1 MASRIFSLLHSF
13 TSSLTIVTTTPE
25 PTPTLIYPRRTLIR
39 RTMRVVGGAMMHLLA
54 RVSINHMGRFP
65 RSGRLI
71 VVGNHNAA
79 LEAAMMV
86 VLSPRI
92 VELIAT
98 GEIPLD
104 PRYARLIHTY
114 GIIPIQ
120 RGQMDRVAL
129 NSALD
134 VLKQEGVVGIFP
146 EGGIWESQI
155 KKGRTGVAWLSY
167 MSGAPVLPI
176 GFGGIDGALAAAFK
190 FKRPRLTMNVGELI
204 PAVKI
209 DEARAKKEALQDA
222 TDHIMDAIAALIP
235 QEDKDRWNHVRD
247 ERFELRLHAT
257 GSDGS
262 LLELPPDLRPAQP
275 AMLAKFFH
283 RPLMLDVFVRNLE
296 LPAQALQRLDTE
308 RDPRALAE
316 ATGVVLGYLEKNP
329 HFLSYRFGYE
339 EAAGMHDGL
348 TKLRDLGRWLAERGG
363 ALHIVPVRR
372 YKRQDSD
379 AEIVEER
386 VGGVPAL

>member
-1 MASRIFSLLHSF
+1 MNSN
-13 TSSLTIVTTTPE
+13 
-25 PTPTLIYPRRTLIR
+25 TPTLPSPFPYPRRTFIR
-39 RTMRVVGGAMMHLLA
+39 RTMRVLGGVLMHMLA
-54 RVSINHMGRFP
+54 RVTINNLERFP
-65 RSGRLI
+65 RSGPLI

-134 VLKQEGVVGIFP
+134 VLKQNGVVGIFP

-167 MSGAPVLPI
+167 MSGASVLPV
-176 GFGGIDGALAAAFK
+176 GFGGIEGAIAAAFK
-190 FKRPRLTMNVGELI
+190 FKRPHLTMNIGELI

-209 DEARAKKEALQDA
+209 DEAKAKKEALQDA
-222 TDHIMDAIAALIP
+222 TDHIMNAIAALIP
-235 QEDKDRWNHVRD
+235 QEDKERWNIIRD

-257 GSDGS
+257 DASGSP
-262 LLELPPDLRPAQP
+262 LEIPSELVPQEPG
-275 AMLAKFFH
+275 MLAKFFH

-296 LPAQALQRLDTE
+296 LPVQPLQQLETV
-308 RDPRALAE
+308 RDPRALSE
-316 ATGVVLGYLEKNP
+316 AAGVVLGYLEQNP
-329 HFLSYRFGYE
+329 HFLSYRFGYD

-348 TKLRDLGRWLAERGG
+348 TKLRDLGRWLAERSGQ
-363 ALHIVPVRR
+363 LHVVPVRR
-372 YKRQDSD
+372 YKRKNSD
-379 AEIVEER
+379 EEILEER
-386 VGGVPAL
+386 VGGIPAL

>member
-1 MASRIFSLLHSF
+1 MRIF
-13 TSSLTIVTTTPE
+13 
-25 PTPTLIYPRRTLIR
+25 
-39 RTMRVVGGAMMHLLA
+39 GGGLMHLLA
-54 RVSINHMGRFP
+54 RVQVNNAAGFP
-65 RSGRLI
+65 RTGPLI

-98 GEIPLD
+98 GEIPMD
-104 PRYARLIHTY
+104 PRYARLIHSY

-120 RGQMDRVAL
+120 RGSMDRVAL
-129 NSALD
+129 NAALD

-167 MSGAPVLPI
+167 MSGAPVLPV
-176 GFGGIDGALAAAFK
+176 GFGGVEGALAAAFK
-190 FKRPRLTMNVGELI
+190 FKRPQLTMNVGELI
-204 PAVKI
+204 PAVKV
-209 DEARAKKEALQDA
+209 DEAKAKKDALQES
-222 TDHIMDAIAALIP
+222 TDYIMGQIAALIP
-235 QEDKDRWNHVRD
+235 EEDKKRWNRIRD

-257 GSDGS
+257 DPAGVP
-262 LLELPPDLRPAQP
+262 LEIPPEMLPAQP
-275 AMLAKFFH
+275 GMLAKFFH

-296 LPAQALQRLDTE
+296 LPVQPLQQLETV

-316 ATGVVLGYLEKNP
+316 AAHVILGYLEQNP

-348 TKLRDLGRWLAERGG
+348 TRLRDLGRWLAGRGA
-363 ALHIVPVRR
+363 ALHIIPVRR
-372 YKRQDSD
+372 YKRRDSD
-379 AEIVEER
+379 VEIVEEQ
-386 VGGVPAL
+386 VGGIPAL